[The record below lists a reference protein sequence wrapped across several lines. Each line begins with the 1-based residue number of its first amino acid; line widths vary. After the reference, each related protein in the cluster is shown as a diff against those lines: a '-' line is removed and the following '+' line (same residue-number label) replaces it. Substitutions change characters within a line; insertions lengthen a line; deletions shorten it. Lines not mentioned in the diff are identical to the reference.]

1 MKKYLTLTA
10 VALACFGVASVSF
23 AKDEC
28 SLKLDWTCKSLTPSH
43 KAHDQYSG
51 CFASAGVCETGEVL
65 SCSLDPNQMD
75 SAKYRNECAACVDT
89 NNSVLEVTCSDGD
102 HSRRQI
108 VKRCPAKS
116 NFLNLEVYSII
127 PEAPED
133 PAN

>member
-1 MKKYLTLTA
+1 MKKKNNMKKYLTLTA

-43 KAHDQYSG
+43 QAHDQDSG

-75 SAKYRNECAACVDT
+75 SAKY
-89 NNSVLEVTCSDGD
+89 SVLEVTCSDGD